1 MEQQKKTS
9 CRKIETTGGLAMS
22 NGKRSKH
29 FGKQIIDQ
37 VLALREEVKTHHEIA
52 EIFGLKNTISSRNLV
67 KRYYEKRRK
76 LAQGI
81 LLRKKGRPARN
92 EESLVEENRRL
103 KHAIEI
109 LTLFH
114 QAMERK

>member
-1 MEQQKKTS
+1 
-9 CRKIETTGGLAMS
+9 MS

-29 FGKQIIDQ
+29 FGEQIIDQ
-37 VLALREEVKTHHEIA
+37 VLAQREEGKTHHEIA
-52 EIFGLKNTISSRNLV
+52 EIFGLRNAMSSRNLV

-92 EESLVEENRRL
+92 EDSLVEENRRL
-103 KHAIEI
+103 KQAIEI